1 MMRSDVKLKNWRKN
15 SRRVDEMVS
24 ARMADS
30 KIWKTCVGAMVN
42 LIDEAAFKFTPEGIK
57 MKAMDPS
64 HVALL
69 DFELPASVFEEY
81 KVKQPTTLG
90 IGLTEMNKILTRAK
104 AEDEFIL
111 ELDEEKNRLALTFK
125 GVSTRRLS
133 LPLIDVREAEL
144 PEPKLQFTATADV
157 VAGVIQ
163 DGLKD
168 AEIVGDNVKF
178 ELSEDGF
185 FLSAESDKGTS
196 ELKLHKGDQGLLK
209 LNVKQPAH
217 AMFNIKYLSD
227 MTKAAGSSEVIVI
240 NLGTDLPIQLDL
252 PVAEGK
258 GKLRFL
264 LAPRIEAE

>member
-1 MMRSDVKLKNWRKN
+1 MRSGARSKNWKGS
-15 SRRVDEMVS
+15 SRGEVKMVS

-30 KIWKTCVGAMVN
+30 KTWKTCVGAMVN
-42 LIDEAAFKFTPEGIK
+42 LIDEAAFKFTPDGIK

-69 DFELPASVFEEY
+69 DFELPASAFEEY
-81 KVKQPTTLG
+81 KIKQPTTLG
-90 IGLTEMNKILTRAK
+90 IGLTEMNKILARAK
-104 AEDEFIL
+104 AEDELAL
-111 ELDEEKNRLALTFK
+111 ELDEEKNRLTLTFK

-133 LPLIDVREAEL
+133 LPLIDVSEAEL

-185 FLSAESDKGTS
+185 FLSAESDKGAS
-196 ELKLHKGDQGLLK
+196 ELKLRKGDQALPK
-209 LNVKQPAH
+209 LSVKQPAH

-227 MTKAAGSSEVIVI
+227 MAKAAGSSDVITI

-252 PVAEGK
+252 QVAEGK
-258 GKLRFL
+258 GRLRFL

>member
-90 IGLTEMNKILTRAK
+90 IGLTEMNKILARAK
-104 AEDEFIL
+104 AEDE
-111 ELDEEKNRLALTFK
+111 LT
-125 GVSTRRLS
+125 
-133 LPLIDVREAEL
+133 IEL
-144 PEPKLQFTATADV
+144 P
-157 VAGVIQ
+157 
-163 DGLKD
+163 
-168 AEIVGDNVKF
+168 
-178 ELSEDGF
+178 
-185 FLSAESDKGTS
+185 
-196 ELKLHKGDQGLLK
+196 
-209 LNVKQPAH
+209 
-217 AMFNIKYLSD
+217 
-227 MTKAAGSSEVIVI
+227 
-240 NLGTDLPIQLDL
+240 
-252 PVAEGK
+252 
-258 GKLRFL
+258 
-264 LAPRIEAE
+264 

>member
-1 MMRSDVKLKNWRKN
+1 
-15 SRRVDEMVS
+15 MVS

-30 KIWKTCVGAMVN
+30 KTWKTCVGAMVN

-69 DFELPASVFEEY
+69 DFELPASAFEEY
-81 KVKQPTTLG
+81 KIKQPTTLG
-90 IGLTEMNKILTRAK
+90 IGLIEMNKILARAK
-104 AEDEFIL
+104 AEDELAL

-133 LPLIDVREAEL
+133 LPLIDVSEAEL

-196 ELKLHKGDQGLLK
+196 ELKLRKGDQALPK
-209 LNVKQPAH
+209 LSVKQPAH

-227 MTKAAGSSEVIVI
+227 MAKAAGSSDVITI

-252 PVAEGK
+252 QVAEGK
-258 GKLRFL
+258 GRLRFL